1 MLNNEKRA
9 KYIVEITMLERA
21 KPVPK
26 EKVEE
31 LKGGIGKKMITR
43 MKKESVECPVMEK
56 SVSFVECFT
65 CKNFL
70 RRIKGKVDCAGSPL

>member
-1 MLNNEKRA
+1 MDNENRA
-9 KYIVEITMLERA
+9 KYSVKITMLDKA

-26 EKVEE
+26 EKIEE
-31 LKGGIGKKMITR
+31 LKGGIGKKMISK
-43 MKKESVECPVMEK
+43 MKKECVECPVMEK